1 MNDLSSFN
9 NFINESVK
17 NIKPFISDKI
27 YKMDALVYKYTKIVL
42 DKLLSQLDDFKYSTL
57 NLKNIFF
64 LDFTKML
71 LTLDTDLYKD
81 FLVELNEIIERSRF
95 ISIGGDYKSKN
106 DVCNTLKYG
115 DKSIIHRPLSSVS
128 FKILPE
134 INMQMDIFLYGS
146 VYSSIP
152 LMKVFPSVLL
162 ESSMKNNDDG
172 DFLETF
178 NNPEIKLSSLQSPT
192 GFNFDIGSLSAMID
206 VNTILSTLF
215 SFKLNVDNIDFK
227 SDSAIEKLKSISDG
241 LNVPYNIYNNRK
253 NRILYIEEYI
263 EKLYYNL
270 TVTYLATLSKLDETS
285 TDVSNAIINDIM
297 VSSKN
302 LLTKSLGFDGEDMD
316 PPSEGAV
323 LRNMSISLGSILN
336 TLSKDFKSNCK
347 MKMLFRDML
356 LYLISAKYETYNYSL
371 VPYNNFKHKKL
382 VSINKLANKKVNYL
396 STDIRTELQIID
408 NKFKSRNI
416 IKNTDNT
423 IYTFNKR
430 IYSSVKNLIDNIGK
444 YLSIEDKMKKSMGS
458 DLIDSTLDNINKN
471 FKSYRTY
478 LGAAMN
484 SVKTSLARASG
495 LVISLLYEQSYVSG
509 NYADRN
515 AKYLSDII
523 YGITSDNDI
532 FSYLENRFSELSID
546 DFMKRVNDILEL
558 YKYLH
563 RKQTNIEMEISLTKT
578 NICLNWLKVTKYIIP
593 NIFDDKSRS
602 IELFIIGEGGY
613 NSYKEFL
620 EHLTEITNERDQLN
634 LLKNDVIT
642 DDDVSRNSKYFR
654 NKYIIDEILFNKQ
667 SLESLDNSVD
677 ELKKNLEK
685 TSSEN
690 LFGMFSDF
698 GGMPLAKEV
707 SDVEASIFNNR
718 LVNPSIMKRP
728 EYAESLEMFENIK
741 RKYDSLLEK
750 FFY

>member
-42 DKLLSQLDDFKYSTL
+42 DKLLSQLDDFKYSTID
-57 NLKNIFF
+57 LKNIFF

-81 FLVELNEIIERSRF
+81 FLVELNEIIERSCF
-95 ISIGGDYKSKN
+95 ISIGGDYKSRN
-106 DVCNTLKYG
+106 SVSNTIKYG
-115 DKSIIHRPLSSVS
+115 DKSINYRPLSSVS

-134 INMQMDIFLYGS
+134 INMQMDIFLYGNE
-146 VYSSIP
+146 YSSIP
-152 LMKVFPSVLL
+152 LMKVFPFVSLK
-162 ESSMKNNDDG
+162 SSMENKDDG
-172 DFLETF
+172 NFLETF
-178 NNPEIKLSSLQSPT
+178 DNSDLQSPT
-192 GFNFDIGSLSAMID
+192 GFNFNIGFLSAIID

-215 SFKLNVDNIDFK
+215 SFKLNVGNIDFK
-227 SDSAIEKLKSISDG
+227 SDSAIEKLKSVSDG

-253 NRILYIEEYI
+253 NRLLFIEEYI

-347 MKMLFRDML
+347 MKMLFKNML

-382 VSINKLANKKVNYL
+382 ISINKLANRKVNYL

-408 NKFKSRNI
+408 NKFNSRNM

-495 LVISLLYEQSYVSG
+495 LVVSLLYEQSYVSG
-509 NYADRN
+509 NYVDKN
-515 AKYLSDII
+515 AKYLTDII

-532 FSYLENRFSELSID
+532 ISYLENRFSTLTID
-546 DFMKRVNDILEL
+546 GIIKRVNDILEL

-563 RKQTNIEMEISLTKT
+563 RKYTNTEMEISLTKT

-602 IELFIIGEGGY
+602 DEMFIIGEGGY
-613 NSYKEFL
+613 KSYKDFL
-620 EHLTEITNERDQLN
+620 DHLTEITNERDQLN
-634 LLKNDVIT
+634 LLKDSVVT
-642 DDDVSRNSKYFR
+642 DDISRNSKYFR
-654 NKYIIDEILFNKQ
+654 NKYIVDEILFNKQ

-677 ELKKNLEK
+677 ELKKKLEN

-690 LFGMFSDF
+690 LFGMFNDF

-718 LVNPSIMKRP
+718 VVNPSIMKRP

-750 FFY
+750 IFY